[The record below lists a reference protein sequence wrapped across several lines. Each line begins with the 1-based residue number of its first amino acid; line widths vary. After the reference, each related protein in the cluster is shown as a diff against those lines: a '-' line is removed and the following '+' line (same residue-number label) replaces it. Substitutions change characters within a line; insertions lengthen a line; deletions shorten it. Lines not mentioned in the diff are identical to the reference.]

1 MEDKNLTEAVELAK
15 QASARGT
22 FSISEALLERA
33 YPVEEVKVYLDE
45 QTAYAIIQMDERI
58 NELEDDA
65 SSTFE
70 EIALPAQGQQAELID
85 KRKELFEKLQKSLY
99 VFHITGLSEGART
112 EILQQA
118 FEKFPQEYIE
128 DKNILGDVKRT
139 DKDNPDRDNFFTMLL
154 WEKSISKVVSPTGNE
169 QVGVT
174 ADDVQVMRK
183 SMPVSAVTKINN
195 SMDKLRVSTAMF
207 LLEVNEDFLAK
218 P

>member
-1 MEDKNLTEAVELAK
+1 MENNNLAEAAELAK

-33 YPVEEVKVYLDE
+33 YPTEEVKVYLDE
-45 QTAYAIIQMDERI
+45 QTAYEIVQLDEHI
-58 NELEDDA
+58 NELEEDA

-70 EIALPAQGQQAELID
+70 EIALAAQGQQEVLIER
-85 KRKELFEKLQKSLY
+85 RKELLAKLQNSLY
-99 VFHITGLSEGART
+99 VFHITGVSEGART
-112 EILQQA
+112 EMLEQA

-139 DKDNPDRDNFFTMLL
+139 EKDNPERDNLFTMLL
-154 WEKSISKVVSPTGNE
+154 WEKSIAKVVSPSGAE

-183 SMPVSAVTKINN
+183 SMPISAITKVNN

>member
-1 MEDKNLTEAVELAK
+1 MENNNLIEAAELAK

-45 QTAYAIIQMDERI
+45 QTAYAIVQLDEHI
-58 NELEDDA
+58 NELEEDA

-70 EIALPAQGQQAELID
+70 EVALAAQGQQEVLIER
-85 KRKELFEKLQKSLY
+85 RKELLAKLQKSLY
-99 VFHITGLSEGART
+99 VFHITGVSEGTRT
-112 EILQQA
+112 EMLEKA

-139 DKDNPDRDNFFTMLL
+139 EKDNPERDNLFTMLL
-154 WEKSISKVVSPTGNE
+154 WEQSIAKIVSPSGAE

-183 SMPVSAVTKINN
+183 SMPVSAITKVNN

>member
-1 MEDKNLTEAVELAK
+1 MENENIQETIELAK
-15 QASARGT
+15 KASARGT

-45 QTAYAIIQMDERI
+45 QTAYAIVRVDEQI
-58 NELEDDA
+58 EELEEDA

-70 EIALPAQGQQAELID
+70 EVSVPAQKQQSDLID
-85 KRKELFEKLQKSLY
+85 HRKELYGKLQESLY
-99 VFHITGLSEGART
+99 TFHVTGVSEGARQ
-112 EILQQA
+112 ELLEKA
-118 FEKFPQEYIE
+118 FEQFPQEYIE

-139 DKDNPDRDNFFTMLL
+139 EKDNPDRDNFFTMML
-154 WEKSISKVVSPTGNE
+154 WEKSIVKVVAPSGSE

-174 ADDVQVMRK
+174 EDDVRVMRK
-183 SMPVSAVTKINN
+183 AMPVSAITKMNN